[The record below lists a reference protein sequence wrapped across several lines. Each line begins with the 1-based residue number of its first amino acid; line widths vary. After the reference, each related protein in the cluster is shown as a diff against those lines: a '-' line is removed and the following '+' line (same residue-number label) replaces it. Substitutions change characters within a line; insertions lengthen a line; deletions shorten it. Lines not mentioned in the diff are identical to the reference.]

1 MASRRGFLRPLL
13 AVSVLCLVLPL
24 SACLQMRGLHGASEA
39 ETRRLVEAR
48 IPIGMPI
55 RQATKIM
62 QSTGYRCGPAPK
74 GANVLCS
81 STTLTEYTDWRVSFV
96 VKDGLVAGIEI
107 DQWHTF
113 L

>member
-1 MASRRGFLRPLL
+1 
-13 AVSVLCLVLPL
+13 LVLPL
-24 SACLQMRGLHGASEA
+24 SACLQMRGLHGGSAA

-55 RQATKIM
+55 GQATKIM
-62 QSTGYRCGPAPK
+62 QSTGYRCGPASK
-74 GANVLCS
+74 GANVFCS
-81 STTLTEYTDWRVSFV
+81 STTLGEYTDWRVSFV

-107 DQWHTF
+107 DQWNTF